1 MCVFQGEECDRYRCW
16 SWSLHPHQT
25 GCKYCLARTH
35 ACTNARTHAQPQFS
49 QLVCLS
55 VMQLNE
61 PSLVEG
67 LVLIN
72 IDPCA
77 KGWMEWAAWKVSTG
91 HTRIATHTQVHRLDE
106 HVRLC
111 H

>member
-1 MCVFQGEECDRYRCW
+1 
-16 SWSLHPHQT
+16 
-25 GCKYCLARTH
+25 
-35 ACTNARTHAQPQFS
+35 
-49 QLVCLS
+49 
-55 VMQLNE
+55 MQLNE